1 MVQNSNLIP
10 FSFADDLVS
19 MSNQKDS
26 LSFVSSRLSDISID
40 VMEEE
45 DAETEKRKKINTVEY
60 TDFRQKKRRK
70 LC

>member
-1 MVQNSNLIP
+1 
-10 FSFADDLVS
+10 

-45 DAETEKRKKINTVEY
+45 DAETKKSKKINTVED
-60 TDFRQKKRRK
+60 TDFR
-70 LC
+70 